1 MSAPFLHVENLTK
14 QFGGVLAVNN
24 TSFKVEQGEI
34 FAVIGPNG
42 AGKTT
47 LLNMISGVLPSTSG
61 SIRFQGK
68 NITGQPPYR
77 IARAGI
83 TRTFQNL
90 EIFKNMSVIENVM
103 TGAHIRLKT
112 GLLGAGFRLP
122 GVFREERKTAEL
134 ALKCLEQVGIA
145 HLAYEK
151 AETLPYGNQR
161 LLEIARASASDPAM
175 ILLDEPMA
183 GLNAQETERLVDVI
197 LLMKQKGMTFMF
209 VEHDIET
216 VMAISDRILVLDN
229 GIQIGSGTP
238 EEIYQNAAVIKAYL
252 GDERE
257 EIVHA

>member
-1 MSAPFLHVENLTK
+1 MNAPFLHVEKLTK
-14 QFGGVLAVNN
+14 QFGGVLAVND
-24 TSFKVEQGEI
+24 TSFTVEQGEI

-61 SIRFQGK
+61 RIRLKSQ

-90 EIFKNMSVIENVM
+90 EIFKNMSVIENAM

-122 GVFREERKTAEL
+122 GVFKEERETAGL
-134 ALKCLEQVGIA
+134 AMKCLEQVGIA

-161 LLEIARASASDPAM
+161 LLEIARASASGPAM

-197 LLMKQKGMTFMF
+197 LQMKRDGMTFMF

-229 GIQIGSGTP
+229 GKQIGTGTP
-238 EEIYQNAAVIKAYL
+238 EEIYRNPAVIKAYL